1 VHGVRSTV
9 TLTRDVRKEARGYRV
24 PKDRQLAKEPL
35 AVVDMRLASPFK
47 YLFFPHHFYMAFSAA
62 QPSKLM
68 MMWGG
73 DPEATLQAFRVD

>member
-1 VHGVRSTV
+1 VRRLS
-9 TLTRDVRKEARGYRV
+9 EGYPV
-24 PKDRQLAKEPL
+24 PKDRQLAKEQL
-35 AVVDMRLASPFK
+35 AVVDMRLASPIK